1 MTRLQVAAIGPVH
14 ADYRKLIIDNNLTG
28 KYIASNSESALATT
42 FEDIG
47 ISKQL
52 HVSCI
57 LDELM
62 QLKSGDKAALTAA
75 CCHPPT

>member
-1 MTRLQVAAIGPVH
+1 LQLAAIGPVH
-14 ADYRKLIIDNNLTG
+14 ADYRKLTIDNILTG
-28 KYIASNSESALATT
+28 KSIASNIDSALATT
-42 FEDIG
+42 FEDMG

-57 LDELM
+57 LDE
-62 QLKSGDKAALTAA
+62 QLTSGDKAALTAA